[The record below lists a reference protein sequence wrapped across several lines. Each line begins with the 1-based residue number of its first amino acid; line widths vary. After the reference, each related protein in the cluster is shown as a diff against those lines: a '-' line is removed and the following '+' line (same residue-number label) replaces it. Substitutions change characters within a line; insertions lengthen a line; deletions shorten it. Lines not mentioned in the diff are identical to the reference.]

1 VPKVTLL
8 CHFFGGKAQ
17 VSLVQKHRRIHKI
30 EQETTMNDYVP
41 PLYSDRYER
50 GRLDDLATFFSII
63 KATEYLER
71 AFINNAV
78 KESEVGLNHL
88 LAL

>member
-1 VPKVTLL
+1 
-8 CHFFGGKAQ
+8 
-17 VSLVQKHRRIHKI
+17 
-30 EQETTMNDYVP
+30 MNDYVP